1 MGIGA
6 VILMVVV
13 AAILAAGAQFL
24 RISGIRDPRTG
35 FDWAIVGVVALGLG
49 IVVGLVRQI
58 GPQWQGLYIGPAVF
72 GAVFWSAVV
81 TGVLRYVARP
91 YPEPE

>member
-13 AAILAAGAQFL
+13 AAILAAGAQL
-24 RISGIRDPRTG
+24 VRIPGIRDPRTRY
-35 FDWAIVGVVALGLG
+35 DWAIVGVVALGLG
-49 IVVGLVRQI
+49 IVVGLIRQI
-58 GPQWQGLYIGPAVF
+58 GPQWQGLYVGPAVF
-72 GAVFWSAVV
+72 GAVFWSVV
-81 TGVLRYVARP
+81 TTAVLRYVARP

>member
-6 VILMVVV
+6 IILLVVT
-13 AAILAAGAQFL
+13 AAILAAGAQL
-24 RISGIRDPRTG
+24 VRIPGIRDPRTKY
-35 FDWAIVGVVALGLG
+35 DWAIVGVVALGLG

-58 GPQWQGLYIGPAVF
+58 GPQWQGLYIGPAIF
-72 GAVFWSAVV
+72 GAVFWSVVV
-81 TGVLRYVARP
+81 TGVLRYAARP